1 MRRPKGGAINKRSV
15 RDLDLRGKRVLVRVD
30 FNVPVKDG
38 QVTDDTR
45 IQRALPTIRH
55 ILSEGG
61 RPILVSHLGR
71 PKGEPDPTY
80 AMDPVAE
87 RLEELLGE
95 RVLKLDEAV
104 GPEVETALDDWAE
117 QGVVLLENSRFYP
130 GETKNDPELSD
141 QLASLADLYVDDA
154 FGAAHRA
161 HATTVGVAER
171 LEELLG
177 EPVLKLDAAVGPE
190 VEEAL
195 DEWDGSGVVLLE
207 NSRFYPG
214 ETKNDPEFS
223 DQLAAPFDLYVD
235 DAFGAAHRA
244 HATTVGVAERLPAAA
259 GLLLEEEVDYL
270 DGVLEDPERPFVA
283 ILGGAKVS
291 DKLGVI
297 RSLLGV
303 ADTLL
308 VGGAMCFTFFKAQG
322 YEVGNSLVEE
332 DHLEEASRLVDEAG
346 EKLVLPMDVVV
357 ADEMEEGAETEV
369 VGIDEIPAG
378 KMGLDIGPRTV
389 ELFEEHIS
397 GARTIFWN
405 GPMGVFEID
414 AFAKGTEGVARA
426 VARASAQGAT
436 SVIGGGDSV
445 AAVAKLG
452 LEDGMSHISTG
463 GGASLEYVEGKELPG
478 VSVLPDKGN

>member
-1 MRRPKGGAINKRSV
+1 MLKARAPKRPEACRKRRLFSRSVLRACEAGVLPTEGRHMNKRSV
-15 RDLDLRGKRVLVRVD
+15 RDLDVRDKRVLVRVD

-45 IQRALPTIRH
+45 IRRALPTIRH
-55 ILSEGG
+55 LLSEGG
-61 RPILVSHLGR
+61 RPILISHLGR
-71 PKGEPDPTY
+71 PEGEPDPKY
-80 AMDPVAE
+80 AMDPVA
-87 RLEELLGE
+87 
-95 RVLKLDEAV
+95 K
-104 GPEVETALDDWAE
+104 
-117 QGVVLLENSRFYP
+117 
-130 GETKNDPELSD
+130 
-141 QLASLADLYVDDA
+141 
-154 FGAAHRA
+154 
-161 HATTVGVAER
+161 R

-190 VEEAL
+190 VEGAL
-195 DEWDGSGVVLLE
+195 DNWDGRGVVLLE

-223 DQLAAPFDLYVD
+223 GQLASLADLYVD

-270 DGVLEDPERPFVA
+270 DGVLEDPQRPFVA

-297 RSLLGV
+297 ESLLKV

-308 VGGAMCFTFFKAQG
+308 IGGAMCFTFFKAQG
-322 YEVGNSLVEE
+322 YEIGNSLLE
-332 DHLEEASRLVDEAG
+332 DDYLEEAERLMDEAG
-346 EKLVLPMDVVV
+346 DKLVLPVDVVV
-357 ADEMEEGAETEV
+357 ADEMEEGAEGET
-369 VGIDEIPAG
+369 VGVDEIPPD

-389 ELFEEHIS
+389 ELFEGHIS
-397 GARTIFWN
+397 GAKTIFWN

-426 VARASAQGAT
+426 VAESNAT

-445 AAVAKLG
+445 AAVGKLG
-452 LEDGMSHISTG
+452 LEDRMSHISTG

-478 VSVLPDKGN
+478 VAALPEKGA

>member
-1 MRRPKGGAINKRSV
+1 VPRRPKGGAINKRSV
-15 RDLDLRGKRVLVRVD
+15 RDLDLQGKRVLVRVD

-45 IQRALPTIRH
+45 IRRALPTIRH

-61 RPILVSHLGR
+61 RPILISHLGR
-71 PKGEPDPTY
+71 PKGEPEPAY
-80 AMDPVAE
+80 AMNPVA
-87 RLEELLGE
+87 
-95 RVLKLDEAV
+95 A
-104 GPEVETALDDWAE
+104 
-117 QGVVLLENSRFYP
+117 
-130 GETKNDPELSD
+130 
-141 QLASLADLYVDDA
+141 
-154 FGAAHRA
+154 
-161 HATTVGVAER
+161 R

-190 VEEAL
+190 VESAL
-195 DEWDGSGVVLLE
+195 DNWDGQGVVLLE
-207 NSRFYPG
+207 NSRFHPG
-214 ETKNDPEFS
+214 ETKNDPELS
-223 DQLAAPFDLYVD
+223 DQLASLADLYVD

-297 RSLLGV
+297 ESLLGV

-308 VGGAMCFTFFKAQG
+308 IGGAMCFTFFKAQG
-322 YEVGNSLVEE
+322 YEIGSSLVE
-332 DHLEEASRLVDEAG
+332 DDYLEEAKRLMDEAG
-346 EKLVLPMDVVV
+346 EKLVLPVDVIV
-357 ADEMEEGAETEV
+357 ADALEEGAEART
-369 VGIDEIPAG
+369 VGVDEIPPD
-378 KMGLDIGPRTV
+378 KMGLDIGPRSV
-389 ELFEEHIS
+389 EVFEERIS

-414 AFAKGTEGVARA
+414 AFAGGTEGVARA
-426 VARASAQGAT
+426 VAAASAEGAT

-445 AAVAKLG
+445 AAVRKLG
-452 LEDGMSHISTG
+452 LEDEMSHISTG

-478 VSVLPDKGN
+478 VAALPEKGA